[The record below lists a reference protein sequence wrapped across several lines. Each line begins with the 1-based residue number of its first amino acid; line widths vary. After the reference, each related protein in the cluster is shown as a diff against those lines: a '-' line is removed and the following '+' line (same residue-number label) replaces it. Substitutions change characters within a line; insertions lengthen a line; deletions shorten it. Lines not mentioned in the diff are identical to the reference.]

1 MEQNTRH
8 KLDLRGAIIPFTF
21 LKIRQVFASIQPG
34 DILEVFWND
43 PDTTEDLYKILPE
56 SSYDL
61 LVVEER
67 KEKVPFYRMK
77 IRKKSAE
84 TVPSRSPAK
93 DINPNHPLQGG
104 FKTNQN
110 RGGKHV

>member
-1 MEQNTRH
+1 M
-8 KLDLRGAIIPFTF
+8 PFTF

-61 LVVEER
+61 LIVEER
-67 KEKVPFYRMK
+67 REKKSFYRMK

-84 TVPSRSPAK
+84 TVPSASPAK
-93 DINPNHPLQGG
+93 DVNPNHPIQGG